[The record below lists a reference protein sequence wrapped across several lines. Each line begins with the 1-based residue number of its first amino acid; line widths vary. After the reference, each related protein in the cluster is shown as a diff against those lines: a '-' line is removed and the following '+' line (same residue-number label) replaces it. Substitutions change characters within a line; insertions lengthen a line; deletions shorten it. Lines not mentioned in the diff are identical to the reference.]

1 MPSLQDIHDR
11 QERHYNAM
19 LVAFEDHLREIIG
32 RAQSATLDRL
42 LKKLTVTGGAI
53 EQTAANIRTLRRLN
67 DIFMREMN
75 RAGYERLVN
84 AFVNGFPQQLPFL
97 QETLAVISEQLK
109 EPLPPVDFTA
119 KDLKV
124 FSAVR
129 ANSVVALEGVIQ
141 SGATTAMT
149 QALFSIGGLKFS
161 ELVSTLQQ
169 KFDTTLARA
178 TTLAD
183 TAQATFYRTA
193 LDRAYQIIEKDAPAI
208 PQTYRYSGPEDSR
221 NRPFCHRLLTA
232 DKGYSR
238 EEIERMDNHQL
249 PNVFLTAG
257 GWNCRHQWILDTRAI
272 LARMKAAA

>member
-1 MPSLQDIHDR
+1 
-11 QERHYNAM
+11 M
-19 LVAFEDHLREIIG
+19 LTAFTDHLRGIIG
-32 RAQSATLDRL
+32 RAQTATLDRL
-42 LKKLTVTGGAI
+42 LKKLKVTDGVI
-53 EQTAANIRTLRRLN
+53 DQTPANMRLLRRVN
-67 DIFMREMN
+67 DIFMEEMD
-75 RAGYERLVN
+75 RAGYGRLID
-84 AFVNGFPQQLPFL
+84 AFVNEFPQQLPFL
-97 QETLAVISEQLK
+97 QDTLAAMSAQLK

-119 KDLKV
+119 KDLSV

-129 ANSVVALEGVIQ
+129 ANSVAALEGALQ

-149 QALFSIGGLKFS
+149 QALFSVGGLKFS
-161 ELVSTLQQ
+161 ELVATMQA

-193 LDRAYQIIEKDAPAI
+193 LDRAYQIIERDAPDI
-208 PQTYRYSGPEDSR
+208 PQIYRYSGPEDSR
-221 NRPFCHRLLTA
+221 NRPFCHRLLIA

-238 EEIERMDNHQL
+238 EQVDKMDNGQL

-257 GWNCRHQWILDTRAI
+257 GWNCRHQFLLDTRAI